1 MATYYYTLSYITNP
15 IPGQVS
21 RALAP
26 YVARIVG
33 VDISP
38 RMVELY
44 NARADAQGLE
54 SHEMRAVSALTELGT
69 QDRFDL
75 IVVGVFPSHAQR
87 KNEKHRK

>member
-1 MATYYYTLSYITNP
+1 VPCSGASQDLFSILCQ
-15 IPGQVS
+15 IGQVS

-26 YVARIVG
+26 YVGRLVG

-38 RMVELY
+38 RMVEQY

-54 SHEMRAVSALTELGT
+54 PHEMRAVCTLAELDA

-75 IVVGVFPSHAQR
+75 IVVRAPLLVHSLPH
-87 KNEKHRK
+87 